1 MLEFRFQEIVMNNI
15 EKLLNT
21 KKSIY
26 VYGAGEYGRTVL
38 SYLIMVGIDV
48 KGIIVSNMSGNFDSV
63 FGVKVFLFEQIKD
76 IIKDESIIYV
86 AMKEVYMEE
95 VKKNLLD
102 NGVSNFFLM
111 CNEDLIQI
119 KKDFIK
125 EYNKY
130 DIENEK
136 IFVECFNGKDFM
148 CNPKYIVVGM
158 LKKSPNVNIVW
169 AKKELE
175 ETKSELPKKV
185 KKVEMYSVDYYK
197 ELLTSRVIITNDII
211 GVLNI
216 KREGQYI
223 INTWHGCG
231 PFKRN
236 GISENITGK
245 WILDAYKNADAF
257 IAASNFNVE
266 FYRKEFDYKN
276 KILEY
281 GFPRNDIFFN
291 PCNYDLKRKICQK
304 YNIDINKKIVLYAPT
319 YRGACSME
327 SFKYYT
333 LNTDI
338 IMDKINE
345 RFGGNYVLLVKYHPE
360 IAKHKKLRCVKNAID
375 VSDYFDTQE
384 LLFVSDILLSDY
396 SSIIWDFSLQYKPV
410 FLYHDDMEEYENERG
425 FYSNPSEWPYIIGH
439 SVNELINKIEE
450 FDYNIYEINLKKFF
464 CKYGVLDDGHAT
476 EKVVNFIKEIM
487 NDKKKYK

>member
-1 MLEFRFQEIVMNNI
+1 M
-15 EKLLNT
+15 
-21 KKSIY
+21 
-26 VYGAGEYGRTVL
+26 
-38 SYLIMVGIDV
+38 
-48 KGIIVSNMSGNFDSV
+48 
-63 FGVKVFLFEQIKD
+63 
-76 IIKDESIIYV
+76 
-86 AMKEVYMEE
+86 
-95 VKKNLLD
+95 
-102 NGVSNFFLM
+102 
-111 CNEDLIQI
+111 
-119 KKDFIK
+119 
-125 EYNKY
+125 
-130 DIENEK
+130 
-136 IFVECFNGKDFM
+136 IF
-148 CNPKYIVVGM
+148 
-158 LKKSPNVNIVW
+158 
-169 AKKELE
+169 
-175 ETKSELPKKV
+175 
-185 KKVEMYSVDYYK
+185 
-197 ELLTSRVIITNDII
+197 
-211 GVLNI
+211 
-216 KREGQYI
+216 
-223 INTWHGCG
+223 
-231 PFKRN
+231 
-236 GISENITGK
+236 
-245 WILDAYKNADAF
+245 
-257 IAASNFNVE
+257 
-266 FYRKEFDYKN
+266 
-276 KILEY
+276 
-281 GFPRNDIFFN
+281 FFN